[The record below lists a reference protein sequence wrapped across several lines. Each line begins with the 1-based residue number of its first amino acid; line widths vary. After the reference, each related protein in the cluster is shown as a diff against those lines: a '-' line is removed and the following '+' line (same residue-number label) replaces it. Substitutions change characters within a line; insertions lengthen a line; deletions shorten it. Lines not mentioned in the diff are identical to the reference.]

1 MERHENPWLTF
12 ARKFWAPIP
21 WMLEA
26 AGVLTLLMQ
35 KQADAM
41 IIFSLLA
48 FNAMVSY
55 LQEDRAGNALALLR
69 KRLATNARVLRDGQW
84 QQVPARDL
92 VPGDAVHLRVGDI
105 VPADLILSQGDLL
118 LDQSALTGESLPSE
132 ASPPMKAYSGSIV
145 QRGEATGNVVATG
158 AKTYFGKTA
167 QIVQTAK
174 TATHLEATILT
185 IVRRLMIIDVL
196 LVLAVLACA
205 LLLRIPLLEVLPFAL
220 ILLIASVPAALPAT
234 FTLAQALGAEEMANV
249 HAQSTARIVGSGLGC
264 RHSGSHRS
272 GDSTGP
278 VRGSRSDGL

>member
-132 ASPPMKAYSGSIV
+132 ASPPMTAYSASIV

-196 LVLAVLACA
+196 LVFSRPCLCLAAEDTPAGGASIRAHPPHCFGAGGPAGHVHPRPGPWRGGDGERSRPINCSNCRLWPRMPP
-205 LLLRIPLLEVLPFAL
+205 LRIPSFWRFYRPGQG
-220 ILLIASVPAALPAT
+220 IPI
-234 FTLAQALGAEEMANV
+234 
-249 HAQSTARIVGSGLGC
+249 
-264 RHSGSHRS
+264 
-272 GDSTGP
+272 
-278 VRGSRSDGL
+278 